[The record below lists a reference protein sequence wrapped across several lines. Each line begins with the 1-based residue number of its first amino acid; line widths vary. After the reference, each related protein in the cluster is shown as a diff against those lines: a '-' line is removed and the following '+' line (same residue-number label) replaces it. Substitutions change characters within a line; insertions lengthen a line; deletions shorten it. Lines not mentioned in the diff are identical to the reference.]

1 MTPTIEVERYVASR
15 SGGEPYRMVR
25 ENGRWTHADTRCP
38 AFANGR
44 ACHHITSLEE
54 EQMGSVPEERALTA
68 GNPLGMVERVDLDE
82 IVRDFL
88 PEPGLKANGQHPW
101 IYEFKSGGQNVVG
114 VSSDGVDD
122 AMRAL
127 AFKGETIRVL
137 YARLDRDDAEYGY
150 FVASAARY
158 AISPTGQEIC
168 LDSTIRGKRVGK
180 KQMAYGKL
188 VPDENWYEKGIT
200 KAARNVC
207 EALLPEALKQE
218 IIRRAK
224 AAQAPG
230 ARTALPARTGSTPP
244 PPEPDTVDAEYR
256 AAADGDEH
264 DPLNVLYSLA
274 KSDTATH
281 FAALSEFQKE
291 LRKLGQATVPS
302 DMAGWTMRNILNALS
317 GAA

>member
-1 MTPTIEVERYVASR
+1 MTVAAERYVASK
-15 SGGEPYRMVR
+15 SGAEPYRMVR

-44 ACHHITSLEE
+44 TCHHITSLEDE
-54 EQMGSVPEERALTA
+54 HMGAIPEERALTA
-68 GNPLGMVERVDLDE
+68 ANPLGMVERVDLDE

-137 YARLDRDDAEYGY
+137 YARLDRDDDEYGY

-188 VPDENWYEKGIT
+188 VPDDNWYEKGIT

-224 AAQAPG
+224 AAQIPG
-230 ARTALPARTGSTPP
+230 TKPALPARTGAERHSDPG
-244 PPEPDTVDAEYR
+244 TVDAEYQ
-256 AAADGDEH
+256 ATDDN

-274 KSDTATH
+274 RSDTATY
-281 FAALSEFQKE
+281 FSALSDFQKE